1 MSLAGKI
8 ALVTGASMPKGI
20 GLTSADASSLLK
32 PEALEKVEKRTAI
45 GRSADPQEIADA
57 LAYVVSD
64 KARYMTGAVVNMLG
78 GLDLFVF

>member
-1 MSLAGKI
+1 
-8 ALVTGASMPKGI
+8 
-20 GLTSADASSLLK
+20 LLK

-57 LAYVVSD
+57 VAYVVSD